1 MLKKMMFIV
10 ISIFLLESIN
20 AATPNSN
27 NFDREQLNF
36 INGLNIQRH
45 NFANHTVNMQKLVWN
60 KELQDIAEQ
69 HSLSALQS
77 NGWRIVVATNYTNGA
92 QNLYDIA
99 IWFLKDSC
107 PKNEE
112 DRHLE
117 SKFFEHLNP
126 LQTIIGCAKKTE
138 NELLKGY
145 TVMCLLSPSVNLSL
159 PSCAPFKSSCAN
171 GFEYKDGF
179 CSNSDLPDS
188 DQVMFISALNEKR
201 RQIATEQH
209 IANMYEM
216 VSRKS
221 TPGRLETLYIATMM
235 VRNLIQIR
243 KPQVVAKHCSC
254 EM

>member
-1 MLKKMMFIV
+1 MANKK
-10 ISIFLLESIN
+10 
-20 AATPNSN
+20 
-27 NFDREQLNF
+27 NF
-36 INGLNIQRH
+36 
-45 NFANHTVNMQKLVWN
+45 
-60 KELQDIAEQ
+60 
-69 HSLSALQS
+69 SA
-77 NGWRIVVATNYTNGA
+77 
-92 QNLYDIA
+92 
-99 IWFLKDSC
+99 
-107 PKNEE
+107 
-112 DRHLE
+112 
-117 SKFFEHLNP
+117 
-126 LQTIIGCAKKTE
+126 
-138 NELLKGY
+138 
-145 TVMCLLSPSVNLSL
+145 NLSL